1 MGKIIYKSSA
11 EIRAWLNMALE
22 MEKKKYSTVPVT
34 SDMSPHA
41 EVAQAWGYV
50 VAGYFLMEQGFK
62 AVLHMRGVAPPK
74 THALHGLFIALP
86 TEDQA
91 ALKVY
96 YDDFFHAS
104 PGMDSFPLTT
114 LEEFLKN
121 LDGES
126 KNRDRHTGSLDW
138 RYFPIEENSSPSMP
152 LVCIDFMHE
161 VVYACVWLIA
171 SIHNEDNEVDRGTYS
186 WRLRRERAWRY
197 HDWLTVRMN
206 SPGWEQE
213 GDRLEILWGPD
224 YKGRHDFYVFRGGG
238 RRDFFQPLP
247 KPEAIEEIGITLID
261 KRKEIESFHPKE
273 GLRSIGILTP

>member
-11 EIRAWLNMALE
+11 EIRVWLDMALK

-41 EVAQAWGYV
+41 EVAKAWGYV
-50 VAGYFLMEQGFK
+50 VAGYSLMEQGFK

-186 WRLRRERAWRY
+186 WRLQWERVRLY
-197 HDWLTVRMN
+197 KNWLTVRMN
-206 SPGWEQE
+206 PPGREQE

-224 YKGRHDFYVFRGGG
+224 YKGRYDFCVFQGG
-238 RRDFFQPLP
+238 RQKVFFQPLP
-247 KPEAIEEIGITLID
+247 KPEEIKITQID
-261 KRKEIESFHPKE
+261 KRKEIDSFDSEE
-273 GLRSIGILTP
+273 GLRSIGVFS